1 MYLLI
6 TWICLVNAA
15 NLPVEKLDSSEFQV
29 NDIGVGYSEDEV
41 NVFGRSPTLDTMK
54 LEEEGSGDAADIE
67 ELSETDAKPKLL
79 LGSSL
84 IKSLFRTSASTNSL
98 FGLDEEEA
106 EPEDVGDN
114 ANTDHS
120 IDITDSDVSDS
131 DITESDVSDMEQ
143 NVQRA
148 NVKEARSPA
157 LPSDFLSESSTQSVS
172 SGVNL
177 WRISRLKTPTTTTTT
192 TETPSSTNQYS
203 TIEPATSILP
213 PTTEKATTTATT
225 SSSRPVTKTESVS
238 MSTLS
243 PVTTSAGQ
251 SESSVS
257 LVSATMATTAEAKSL
272 LETSSKTG
280 SENVNTT
287 PTPRAHA
294 QENATTDTTEQ
305 DQTLR
310 NSTLLTQ
317 PYLQT
322 STPYNILSSTEVC
335 KMIQSHLGP
344 RDAVANVFL
353 FRKSFPQ
360 NEP

>member
-15 NLPVEKLDSSEFQV
+15 NLPAEKLDSGEFLG
-29 NDIGVGYSEDEV
+29 NGVGFGYSEDEV
-41 NVFGRSPTLDTMK
+41 NVFGQSPRLDTME

-120 IDITDSDVSDS
+120 SDITDNDVSDR

-192 TETPSSTNQYS
+192 TEAPSSTNQYS

-213 PTTEKATTTATT
+213 PTTEKATTTTT
-225 SSSRPVTKTESVS
+225 TSRPVTMTESVS

-243 PVTTSAGQ
+243 PVSTSAGQ

-257 LVSATMATTAEAKSL
+257 LVSAIMATTAEAKSL

-344 RDAVANVFL
+344 RDAAANVFL